1 MLAAYIAIGGI
12 LVMVF
17 LLLNIE
23 VVAKYQEDGDKNGL
37 FLEVFYLNR
46 WFKKEYS
53 YTHTGFRL
61 RRFLPFIG
69 VKKEV
74 EEGSGDDIYERG
86 LLIGLREAGE
96 YLDKVLDIKRKL
108 DEIPLLKKFYFRTL
122 KVKELRWETCIGSV
136 DAMQTGLLAGG
147 AWSIKGVLMA
157 YISNK
162 IPVREVFLNVVP
174 QFNREGFT
182 TSFYCIFQLK
192 VVHIIITS
200 LIIRLARR
208 SKHADQRYTAA
219 AKPSH

>member
-1 MLAAYIAIGGI
+1 MLAVYIAIGVI
-12 LVMVF
+12 LVIFF

-23 VVAKYQEDGDKNGL
+23 VVVKYQENGDENGL

-46 WFKKEYS
+46 WLKKEYS
-53 YTHTGFRL
+53 YTDTGFRL
-61 RRFLPFIG
+61 RRFVPFIR

-74 EEGSGDDIYERG
+74 EKESGDEIYEQG
-86 LLIGLREAGE
+86 LLIRLREARE
-96 YLDKVLDIKRKL
+96 YLGKVLDIKRKL
-108 DEIPLLKKFYFRTL
+108 DEIPLLKNFYFRTL
-122 KVKELRWETCIGSV
+122 EVKELRWETRIGSV

-147 AWSIKGVLMA
+147 VWSIKGVLIA

-162 IPVREVFLNVVP
+162 MPVREVFLNVVP
-174 QFNREGFT
+174 QFNREGFE

-192 VVHIIITS
+192 IVHIIITS
-200 LIIRLARR
+200 WIIRLARR